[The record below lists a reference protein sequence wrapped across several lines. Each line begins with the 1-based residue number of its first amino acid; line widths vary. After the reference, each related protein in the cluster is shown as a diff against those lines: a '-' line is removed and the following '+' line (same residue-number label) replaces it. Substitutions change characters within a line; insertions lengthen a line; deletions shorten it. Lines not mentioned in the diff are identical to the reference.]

1 MKKLEISSQDIIY
14 NLNQIRRII
23 SSENKNTEII
33 AVVKANG
40 MGLDLVK
47 YSKLLIQNGI
57 MTLAVANVEEAVK
70 LRKSGVNVQIIML
83 SPTAI
88 KSEVKEL
95 INNDIVLTI
104 GNIKELDVAEEVCI
118 ENGKEIKACL
128 KIDTGFSRYG
138 FLSDD
143 MSIITALKS
152 AQNVRFTEVYT
163 HLSKAIDDNSSWLQ
177 YEEFIEVKRKIENEG
192 FTNLKY
198 HICNSTGF
206 LKYPEMWMDAIRL
219 GSCIQGRVL
228 LKKEM
233 FKPIGTFKTNIAE
246 IKDIIKGTPVSYG
259 NTFIA
264 KKEMR
269 IAVIPVRLYG
279 WI

>member
-14 NLNQIRRII
+14 NLNQIRKII
-23 SSENKNTEII
+23 SSKNKNTEII

-40 MGLDLVK
+40 MGLDLVQ
-47 YSKLLIQNGI
+47 YSKLLVQNGI
-57 MTLAVANVEEAVK
+57 MTLAVANVEEALK
-70 LRKSGVNVQIIML
+70 LRKSGIDTQIIML

-95 INNDIVLTI
+95 INNDIILTI
-104 GNIKELDVAEEVCI
+104 GSIKELDIAEEVCI
-118 ENGKEIKACL
+118 ENDKEIKACL

-143 MSIITALKS
+143 KSIITALTS
-152 AQNVRFTEVYT
+152 AQNVRFIEVFT
-163 HLSKAIDDNSSWLQ
+163 HLSKAIDENSSWLQ
-177 YEEFIEVKRKIENEG
+177 YDEFTEVKRKIENEG
-192 FTNLKY
+192 ITNLKY

-206 LKYPEMWMDAIRL
+206 LKYPEMWMDAVRL

-228 LKKEM
+228 LDKEI
-233 FKPIGTFKTNIAE
+233 FRPIGTFKTNIAE
-246 IKDIIKGTPVSYG
+246 IKEIIKGTPVSYG

-264 KKEMR
+264 KKEMK
-269 IAVIPVRLYG
+269 IAIIPVRLHG
-279 WI
+279 WV